1 MKSRAGS
8 AAWMIFTA
16 LMLAGC
22 ASDQYVQETT
32 RLLASDVTTLQG
44 GVGRY
49 VTGQQEL
56 AARRIDRVMK
66 ERRQL
71 AEGDEEITAQLRT
84 RDGATDLYATV
95 LAGARGAVAKEKTTA
110 ERMLNEREALKS
122 TQTPFDPELAKKLQG
137 LASQLT
143 GLGTPPSTKEQA
155 TFVFEYFKE
164 IGKAVKQAEKG
175 ASDAADKAEAPA
187 SGESR

>member
-1 MKSRAGS
+1 MTSRAGF
-8 AAWMIFTA
+8 AAWTIFTA
-16 LMLAGC
+16 LALAGC
-22 ASDQYVQETT
+22 ASGYVQETT

-71 AEGDEEITAQLRT
+71 AEGDEELEAQLQT
-84 RDGATDLYATV
+84 RDGAAGLYATA
-95 LAGARGAVAKEKTTA
+95 LAGARSALAKEKTTA
-110 ERMLNEREALKS
+110 ERMLNEREALKN

-143 GLGTPPSTKEQA
+143 GLGTPASAKEQA
-155 TFVFEYFKE
+155 KFVFEYFKE
-164 IGKAVKQAEKG
+164 IGKAVKQAEKA
-175 ASDAADKAEAPA
+175 ASDSADKAEAPA